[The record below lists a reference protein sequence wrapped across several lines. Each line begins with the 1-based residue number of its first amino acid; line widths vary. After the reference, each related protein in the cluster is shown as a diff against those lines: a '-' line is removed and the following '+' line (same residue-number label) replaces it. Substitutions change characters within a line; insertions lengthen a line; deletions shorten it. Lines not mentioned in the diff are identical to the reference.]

1 MKKVQKIIIIIYLIL
16 VAIACIYV
24 PWKIDYVVEND
35 VHEPSYRYCSAYRY
49 SVFWKSPSLKNLA
62 RLSSYEKMNIK
73 EITMER
79 WIIPYE
85 LVALTAIFGVL
96 FVLTLWP
103 KKHWFLKEVQTP
115 QTVWKLQYTFKICYF
130 SKKY

>member
-24 PWKIDYVVEND
+24 PWKIDYEVHLLHYD
-35 VHEPSYRYCSAYRY
+35 VYKPQYRYYSAYRY
-49 SVFWKSPSLKNLA
+49 SFLWTPPSPQVA
-62 RLSSYEKMNIK
+62 PGEELSVNEM
-73 EITMER
+73 TMER

-96 FVLTLWP
+96 FVLTLGP
-103 KKHWFLKEVQTP
+103 KKD
-115 QTVWKLQYTFKICYF
+115 
-130 SKKY
+130 